1 MAQRQNAMAQTVH
14 LFLKANG
21 EDIKGESTQ
30 TSEGRADSIEC
41 TFFETGMDSGR
52 EVQSGMSTARRQHKP
67 LVIKKRIDKS
77 TPLISKAL
85 TKHSKID
92 GEFKFYRP
100 NPAGDGTTQHFYT
113 VKITGGRV
121 HSQRQTS
128 EWASADAQHAAP
140 PSEEVS
146 FIFGT
151 IMWRYEDGGVEHED
165 SWQTS

>member
-1 MAQRQNAMAQTVH
+1 MAQTVH

-30 TSEGRADSIEC
+30 LSEGREGSIEC
-41 TFFETGMDSGR
+41 TYFETAMDSGR

-67 LVIKKRIDKS
+67 LVIRKRIDKS

-85 TKHSKID
+85 TKHSKIE

-113 VKITGGRV
+113 VKITDGRV
-121 HSQRQTS
+121 HGQKMYS
-128 EWASADAQHAAP
+128 EQAHANADHAAP
-140 PSEEVS
+140 PMEEVS
-146 FIFGT
+146 FVYQT

-165 SWQTS
+165 SWQNG